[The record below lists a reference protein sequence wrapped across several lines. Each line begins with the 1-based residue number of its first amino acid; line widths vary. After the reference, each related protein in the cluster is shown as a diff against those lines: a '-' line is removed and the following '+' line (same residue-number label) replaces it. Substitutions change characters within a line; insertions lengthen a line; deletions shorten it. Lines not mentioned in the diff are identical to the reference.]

1 MELATPGLQG
11 KNYILVAP
19 TGTGKTLIAGYIIM
33 NHLKQMKEKG
43 KNGKVAFV
51 TPTRQLA
58 LQQREQLQKYIQ
70 GIMAVDITGASGHPM
85 QPLIQNEL
93 VDVIVCTAGKLR
105 QDLKTDGTCIHISK
119 FSLVVVDECHHA
131 GRPSNFTDAL
141 EFYIREKHTNPSSSC
156 CLPQVI
162 GMTASPGAG
171 KGKNASLCT
180 ALEHQMSLC
189 STLDATDG
197 IVTVKTN
204 VVQLERFRNDPTS
217 YLEVGDERSPTD
229 PFNVRVNS
237 TMQQLEESIGDVPCM
252 TRSSPQYE
260 CWLNNEKEAAE
271 NRDEN
276 EAMRLTVIDR
286 LLIYM
291 QSLMVYCDFQYNDA
305 MSVLRRIKAFPDQ
318 SSFEV
323 ELNKTHAVLMREL
336 GDVPVI
342 PNPLLEHMESIL
354 INQYSKYPQSRG
366 IFFVRGIRHTRYI
379 VNWIESSPELSPVIK
394 ASSITGHHR
403 GGMEKGE
410 QLRVLEAFRNGT
422 YNLLAST
429 SVLEEGLDVPECNY
443 VIRFQ
448 NVSNEI
454 AQVQS
459 KGRARADN
467 SRFYTVVSANSN
479 KAYWYLV
486 QEEKQRIV
494 NVAIDALQQRSLCSL
509 QEDIS
514 SRQKA
519 IKKIVK
525 QKR

>member
-1 MELATPGLQG
+1 MILRWLRGDETCTWEDLCLALSAHSVGFSQLADTLRKEKCPVLQSQVTVTLPSQPQDVSSFHQLSELTTKNSASLTKQLCLKEDIQLRKYQMELATPGLQG
-11 KNYILVAP
+11 RNYILVAP
-19 TGTGKTLIAGYIIM
+19 TGIGKTLIAGFIIM

-105 QDLKTDGTCIHISK
+105 QDLKTDGTHIHISK

-141 EFYIREKHTNPSSSC
+141 EFYIREKHTIPSSSC

-171 KGKNASLCT
+171 KGKNASLFT
-180 ALEHQMSLC
+180 ALEHQMCLC

-204 VVQLERFRNDPTS
+204 VVELERFRNDPTS

-229 PFNVRVNS
+229 PFNVCVNS

-260 CWLNNEKEAAE
+260 WWLNNEKEAAE

-276 EAMRLTVIDR
+276 EAMRLT
-286 LLIYM
+286 LLID
-291 QSLMVYCDFQYNDA
+291 S
-305 MSVLRRIKAFPDQ
+305 
-318 SSFEV
+318 
-323 ELNKTHAVLMREL
+323 
-336 GDVPVI
+336 
-342 PNPLLEHMESIL
+342 
-354 INQYSKYPQSRG
+354 
-366 IFFVRGIRHTRYI
+366 
-379 VNWIESSPELSPVIK
+379 
-394 ASSITGHHR
+394 
-403 GGMEKGE
+403 
-410 QLRVLEAFRNGT
+410 
-422 YNLLAST
+422 
-429 SVLEEGLDVPECNY
+429 
-443 VIRFQ
+443 
-448 NVSNEI
+448 
-454 AQVQS
+454 
-459 KGRARADN
+459 
-467 SRFYTVVSANSN
+467 
-479 KAYWYLV
+479 
-486 QEEKQRIV
+486 
-494 NVAIDALQQRSLCSL
+494 
-509 QEDIS
+509 
-514 SRQKA
+514 
-519 IKKIVK
+519 
-525 QKR
+525 